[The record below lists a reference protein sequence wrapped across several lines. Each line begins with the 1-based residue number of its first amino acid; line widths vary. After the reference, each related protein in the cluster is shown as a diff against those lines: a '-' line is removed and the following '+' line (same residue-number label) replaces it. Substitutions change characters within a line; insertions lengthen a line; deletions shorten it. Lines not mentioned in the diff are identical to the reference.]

1 MYLAAESNKLYLM
14 VSYKSCSIS
23 VIAVFP
29 RVLCWTPFTI
39 YNVCRCHLLIVSGPV
54 LMFADDTK
62 IIGVITNG
70 DDFTALQ
77 NDLDL
82 LYRRSQ

>member
-1 MYLAAESNKLYLM
+1 
-14 VSYKSCSIS
+14 
-23 VIAVFP
+23 
-29 RVLCWTPFTI
+29 
-39 YNVCRCHLLIVSGPV
+39 
-54 LMFADDTK
+54 MFADDTK